1 MRNRLELE
9 NLIGCLINT
18 QALRADFPS
27 GITTKQ
33 LLSQVRSTVLECL
46 SHGDVPFETVLSEL
60 IKERDLTRSPL
71 IQVAFILQNTPRAT
85 EYEVMSGGS
94 TFDITLYMW
103 ERDGIFGGS
112 IEYNANLFAPET
124 MACLASCYETL
135 AVEMAGKPETAIDQ
149 LSLVT
154 VAQESE
160 SFKKY
165 DGPLVNF
172 RVGCVHEWIE
182 DQARETPAAIAV
194 ACGEEELSYREISE
208 RSNRLANRLRALG
221 VEVGK
226 SGRHLPRQIGG
237 PYCRSSRGVEGRR
250 RLRSAGP

>member
-1 MRNRLELE
+1 
-9 NLIGCLINT
+9 
-18 QALRADFPS
+18 
-27 GITTKQ
+27 
-33 LLSQVRSTVLECL
+33 
-46 SHGDVPFETVLSEL
+46 
-60 IKERDLTRSPL
+60 
-71 IQVAFILQNTPRAT
+71 
-85 EYEVMSGGS
+85 MSGGS

-112 IEYNANLFAPET
+112 IEYNANMFAPET
-124 MACLASCYETL
+124 MASLASCYETL
-135 AVEMAGKPETAIDQ
+135 AVEMADKPETAIDQ
-149 LSLVT
+149 LSLLT

-160 SFKKY
+160 WFKKY

-221 VEVGK
+221 VEVGSLVAICLDRSADLIIAALAVWK
-226 SGRHLPRQIGG
+226 AGGAYVPLDPDFPPDRLNFMLTDSCATVLVTEEHLLKRLPRTMARTICVDRDKSRCETSLAK
-237 PYCRSSRGVEGRR
+237 CRGLQQT
-250 RLRSAGP
+250 LRASPM